1 MALAPVGFATPFRLP
16 VSSPN
21 CTKHAEDVKEPEN
34 LSLESSPYKWRMVI
48 AYDGTKFAG
57 WQYQE
62 SPPTIQCLVEKA
74 LTCITK
80 LDRKQL
86 CLVGS
91 SRTDAG
97 VHAWGQVAH
106 FVTPFLNGSLE
117 SLHAA
122 VNGLLPSQI
131 RVREISPARPEFH
144 ARFSA
149 TSKIYHYKIYNNPIM
164 DPFQNRYAYRSAY
177 KLNLNV
183 MREAASYFVGRH
195 DFTSFANASHSDR
208 LPDPTKEIFRVD
220 VNEMDHVLQI
230 EIEGTGFLYRQVR
243 NMAALLIQIGC
254 EAQPPHMVPRFWLP
268 ATSRELAKVA
278 TSAPPHG
285 LCLMSVNYSEE
296 ALKPPTG
303 CPAVSLGGITL

>member
-91 SRTDAG
+91 
-97 VHAWGQVAH
+97 
-106 FVTPFLNGSLE
+106 
-117 SLHAA
+117 
-122 VNGLLPSQI
+122 
-131 RVREISPARPEFH
+131 
-144 ARFSA
+144 
-149 TSKIYHYKIYNNPIM
+149 
-164 DPFQNRYAYRSAY
+164 
-177 KLNLNV
+177 
-183 MREAASYFVGRH
+183 
-195 DFTSFANASHSDR
+195 
-208 LPDPTKEIFRVD
+208 
-220 VNEMDHVLQI
+220 
-230 EIEGTGFLYRQVR
+230 
-243 NMAALLIQIGC
+243 
-254 EAQPPHMVPRFWLP
+254 
-268 ATSRELAKVA
+268 RELMLAFM
-278 TSAPPHG
+278 HG
-285 LCLMSVNYSEE
+285 VRLHTLLHLFSMEVWR
-296 ALKPPTG
+296 
-303 CPAVSLGGITL
+303 VSMLL